1 MSGAG
6 SERIRIDKWL
16 WHARFFKSRGL
27 AAGAITAGA
36 VRVNGQHAERPSR
49 LVGPGDVLTFV
60 QGGRV
65 RVVRLNSIAEARLG
79 ATMAAQLY
87 TDLQP
92 PAAPRDSAQG
102 GDGSVSDGAAVP
114 ARRDAPERSF

>member
-27 AAGAITAGA
+27 AAGAITSGA
-36 VRVNGQHAERPSR
+36 VRVNGQHAERASR

-65 RVVRLNSIAEARLG
+65 RVVRLNTIAEARAG
-79 ATMAAQLY
+79 AALAQQLY

-92 PAAPRDSAQG
+92 VPAPRDAAPGAAASAPE
-102 GDGSVSDGAAVP
+102 GAAVP
-114 ARRDAPERSF
+114 VTPDAPERPF

>member
-27 AAGAITAGA
+27 AAGAITSGA
-36 VRVNGQHAERPSR
+36 VRVNGQHAERASR

-65 RVVRLNSIAEARLG
+65 RVVRLNTTAEARAG
-79 ATMAAQLY
+79 AALAHQLY

-92 PAAPRDSAQG
+92 LPAPRATAPGETASGQE
-102 GDGSVSDGAAVP
+102 GAAVP
-114 ARRDAPERSF
+114 AKPDAPERSF